1 MADREPNFS
10 RMSRKKGKKDKLLN
24 ILIGIVVALILV
36 VSATFLFGNN
46 GEKAKDDVKDET
58 ASQETNENDTTQEE
72 PVIEDDMEEEP
83 AEPAAEKQTE
93 PEQEG
98 KIVNEAAK
106 QDDGTVD
113 NQSLTVMPSTDKNV
127 KESVV
132 NPDWKPIGTKQTGE
146 HVSRYDGESDDWY
159 EKKEAIAYA
168 TGITENDLIYWRIQN
183 GGSPQKAEGIVSDKS
198 KDKKFKVYLEWVDGE
213 GWKPVKMDVLETLET
228 K

>member
-10 RMSRKKGKKDKLLN
+10 RMSRKKGKKDRLLN
-24 ILIGIVVALILV
+24 ILIGIVVVLILV

-46 GEKAKDDVKDET
+46 DEEAKDDVKDE
-58 ASQETNENDTTQEE
+58 ASSEE
-72 PVIEDDMEEEP
+72 AHEDESKQDDPVIEQEPGDDP
-83 AEPAAEKQTE
+83 AESTPGELSE
-93 PEQEG
+93 PEEEG
-98 KIVNEAAK
+98 KIVNEAVE
-106 QDDGTVD
+106 QDDSAD
-113 NQSLTVMPSTDKNV
+113 SQSLTVIPSDDQNV

-159 EKKEAIAYA
+159 EKKEAISYA
-168 TGITENDLIYWRIQN
+168 TGIPENDLIYWRIQN
-183 GGSPQKAEGIVSDKS
+183 GGSPQKSEGIVSDKS

-213 GWKPVKMDVLETLET
+213 GWKPVKMDVLNSLET